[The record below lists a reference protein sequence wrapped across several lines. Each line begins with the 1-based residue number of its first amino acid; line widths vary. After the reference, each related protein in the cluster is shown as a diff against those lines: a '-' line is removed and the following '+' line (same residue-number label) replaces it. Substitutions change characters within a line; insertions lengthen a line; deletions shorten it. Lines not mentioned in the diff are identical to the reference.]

1 MSASNIQRKHFREN
15 VSFFLNDLLTTVE
28 PQFIT
33 LGTRG
38 FSRVQGEFSVLAE
51 RRSHGNRARKV
62 SGTQGTSLWT
72 LA

>member
-1 MSASNIQRKHFREN
+1 MSASNIQRKHLREN

-38 FSRVQGEFSVLAE
+38 FSSVQRGFSVLAE
-51 RRSHGNRARKV
+51 GNLLPRSPTAKGK
-62 SGTQGTSLWT
+62 TE
-72 LA
+72 